1 MDLSN
6 MTSNDILDTASTPI
20 TDSTPNTIRRVIEEA
35 QNELST
41 RRSKASTR
49 LWEARMELQYAEN
62 EVRKL
67 NGIPLKPVGGVS
79 GRLDETNGA

>member
-1 MDLSN
+1 MDLSQ
-6 MTSNDILDTASTPI
+6 MTSTDILDTANTPV
-20 TDSTPNTIRRVIEEA
+20 TSSTPNTIKRVIGEA
-35 QNELST
+35 KNELSD
-41 RRSKASTR
+41 RRIKAATR

-79 GRLDETNGA
+79 GRLDES